1 MTAEREIHAEFRS
14 TLGKFTLEAIF
25 KVPATGITMLFGPS
39 GCGKTTVLRCIAGLI
54 HVKDGLC
61 DIAGE
66 IWQDRNGA
74 FVPTHKRALGYVFQE
89 ASLFPH
95 LSVRKN
101 LLFGAPAKKHD
112 GPMIDFDEV
121 IDLLGIRALLDR
133 SPRNLSGGERQRVGI
148 GRALLAQP
156 KVLLMDE
163 PLSALDRKTKAEILP
178 FIEKLRDHF
187 ALPIFYV
194 THDMT
199 EVERLGDQ
207 MVLLDKGRT
216 VASAALSELQSD
228 PSSPLAVSREAAV
241 TLKGVVEDSDATF
254 GLTKVSVPG
263 AILFAPPPPPPAGA
277 IGEQRRI
284 RILASDVSLA
294 SEEPSRSS
302 ILNVLPARV
311 VSMKPLDDY
320 EVLVVVSL
328 GENGEGARLLSRMTR
343 KSSQELG
350 LAEGQSV
357 YAQVKYVSLNP
368 GRGESGSET

>member
-1 MTAEREIHAEFRS
+1 MTPAHEIRAEFRS

-54 HVKDGLC
+54 HVTDGLC

-66 IWQDRNGA
+66 IWQDRSGG

-101 LLFGAPAKKHD
+101 LIFGAPMKKHD
-112 GPMIDFDEV
+112 GPTIDFDEV
-121 IDLLGIRALLDR
+121 VDLLGIRALLDR

-148 GRALLAQP
+148 GRALLTQP

-163 PLSALDRKTKAEILP
+163 PLSALDRRTKAEILP

-194 THDMT
+194 THDMA

-207 MVLLDKGRT
+207 MVLLDKGHV
-216 VASAALSELQSD
+216 VASGALSELQSD
-228 PSSPLAVSREAAV
+228 PSSPLAASREAAV
-241 TLKGVVEDSDATF
+241 TLRGVVEDLDPTF
-254 GLTKVSVPG
+254 GLTKVAIPG
-263 AILFAPPPPPPAGA
+263 GMVFAPPPPTANGA
-277 IGEQRRI
+277 IGERRRI

-294 SEEPSRSS
+294 REEPSRSS
-302 ILNVLPARV
+302 ILNVLRGRV
-311 VSMKPLDDY
+311 AAVKPLDDY

-328 GENGEGARLLSRMTR
+328 GEKGEGARLLSRMTR
-343 KSSQELG
+343 KSSAELG

-368 GRGESGSET
+368 GRGDLGVET

>member
-1 MTAEREIHAEFRS
+1 MTPAREIRAEFRGA
-14 TLGKFTLEAIF
+14 LGKFTLEAVF

-54 HVKDGLC
+54 HIQDGLC

-66 IWQDRNGA
+66 VWQDRNGV

-101 LLFGAPAKKHD
+101 LLFGATDKKHD
-112 GPMIDFDEV
+112 GPTIDFDEV
-121 IDLLGIRALLDR
+121 VDLLGIRALLDR

-148 GRALLAQP
+148 GRALLSQP

-163 PLSALDRKTKAEILP
+163 PLSALDRRTKAEILP

-216 VASAALSELQSD
+216 VASGALSELLSD
-228 PSSPLAVSREAAV
+228 PSSPLAASREAAV
-241 TLKGVVEDSDATF
+241 TLKGVVVDQDPTF
-254 GLTKVSVPG
+254 GLTKVSIPG
-263 AILFAPPPPPPAGA
+263 GMMFAPPPTTGA
-277 IGEQRRI
+277 IGEQRRM
-284 RILASDVSLA
+284 RILASDVSLTREA
-294 SEEPSRSS
+294 PGRSS

-311 VSMKPLDDY
+311 AAMKPLDDY

-328 GENGEGARLLSRMTR
+328 GEKGEGARLLSRMTR
-343 KSSQELG
+343 KSSTELG

-357 YAQVKYVSLNP
+357 YAQVKYVSLGA
-368 GRGESGSET
+368 GRGELEE

>member
-1 MTAEREIHAEFRS
+1 MTPEHEIRAEFRS
-14 TLGKFTLEAIF
+14 ALGKFTLEAIF

-66 IWQDRNGA
+66 IWQDHSGA

-101 LLFGAPAKKHD
+101 LLFGAPMKKHD
-112 GPMIDFDEV
+112 GPTIDFDEV
-121 IDLLGIRALLDR
+121 VDLLGIRALLDR

-163 PLSALDRKTKAEILP
+163 PLSALDRRTKAEILP

-207 MVLLDKGRT
+207 IVLLDKGHV
-216 VASAALSELQSD
+216 VASGALSELQSD
-228 PSSPLAVSREAAV
+228 PSSPLAASREAAV
-241 TLKGVVEDSDATF
+241 TLKGVVESSDSKF
-254 GLTKVSVPG
+254 GLANVSIPG
-263 AILFAPPPPPPAGA
+263 AMLIAPPPPPPTGA
-277 IGEQRRI
+277 IGELRRI

-294 SEEPSRSS
+294 RERPVSSS
-302 ILNVLPARV
+302 ILNVLPARI
-311 VSMKPLDDY
+311 VSMRPLDQY
-320 EVLVVVSL
+320 EALVVVSL
-328 GENGEGARLLSRMTR
+328 GEKGDGARLLSRMSR
-343 KSSQELG
+343 KSWAELG
-350 LAEGQSV
+350 LGEGQSV
-357 YAQVKYVSLNP
+357 FAQVKYVSLAP
-368 GRGESGSET
+368 GRGEPEA

>member
-1 MTAEREIHAEFRS
+1 VTPAHEIRAEFRS
-14 TLGKFTLEAIF
+14 TLGKFTLEAVF

-66 IWQDRNGA
+66 IWQDRSGV

-101 LLFGAPAKKHD
+101 LLFGAPMKKHD
-112 GPMIDFDEV
+112 GPTIDFDEV
-121 IDLLGIRALLDR
+121 VDLLGIRALLDR

-163 PLSALDRKTKAEILP
+163 PLSALDRRTKAEILP

-207 MVLLDKGRT
+207 IVLLDKGHV
-216 VASAALSELQSD
+216 VASGALSELQSD
-228 PSSPLAVSREAAV
+228 PSSPLAASREAAV
-241 TLKGVVEDSDATF
+241 TLKGVVESSDSKF
-254 GLTKVSVPG
+254 GLANVSIPG
-263 AILFAPPPPPPAGA
+263 GILIAPPPPPPTGA
-277 IGEQRRI
+277 IGELRRI

-294 SEEPSRSS
+294 RERPVSSS
-302 ILNVLPARV
+302 ILNVLPARI
-311 VSMKPLDDY
+311 VSMRPLDQY
-320 EVLVVVSL
+320 EALVVVSL
-328 GENGEGARLLSRMTR
+328 GEKGDGARLLSRMSR
-343 KSSQELG
+343 KSWAELG
-350 LAEGQSV
+350 LGEGQSV
-357 YAQVKYVSLNP
+357 FAQVKYVSLAP
-368 GRGESGSET
+368 GRGEPEA